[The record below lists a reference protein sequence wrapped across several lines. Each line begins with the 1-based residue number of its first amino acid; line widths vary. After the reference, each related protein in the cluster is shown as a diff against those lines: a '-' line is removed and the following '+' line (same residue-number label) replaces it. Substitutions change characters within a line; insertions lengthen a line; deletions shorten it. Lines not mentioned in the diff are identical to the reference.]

1 MDTIRIDKEYVAAR
15 IPPRKSDS
23 HKGMN
28 GRAAVVGGSRIYHGA
43 PFHAA
48 MAALRTGLDIV
59 YLAVPAAIATPVR
72 AMSPDLIVIPLPDSK
87 LTRGNAN
94 KLVSWLPALDCIG
107 VGPGLGPQNPDELAY
122 ALTKFST
129 KSKTLVA
136 DADALRSSIIEVAK
150 KVPMVVT
157 PHYGEFERL
166 FSAKVEGDLEAR
178 VRLVSEK
185 ARESGMTVLLKGP
198 VDIVSDGEDVGLN
211 ATHTPAMTTAGTG
224 DVLTGVVT
232 GLCAKGIPA
241 FEAACCAAYINGAA
255 GVEASKRVGLH
266 MVASDLVEEIPS
278 VMREFDRIEG
288 SSE

>member
-1 MDTIRIDKEYVAAR
+1 MDTIKIDKEYVAAL
-15 IPPRKSDS
+15 IPPRRSVS
-23 HKGMN
+23 HKGIN

-87 LTRGNAN
+87 LTRGNATN
-94 KLVSWLPALDCIG
+94 SSPGCRPWTASAW
-107 VGPGLGPQNPDELAY
+107 GPVWVRRTPTSSAY

-150 KVPMVVT
+150 KVPMVAT

-178 VRLVSEK
+178 VRLVKEK
-185 ARESGMTVLLKGP
+185 AKESGMTVLLKGP
-198 VDIVSDGEDVGLN
+198 VDIVSDGSAVGLN
-211 ATHTPAMTTAGTG
+211 TTHTPAMTTGGTG
-224 DVLTGVVT
+224 DILTGVVT

-255 GVEASKRVGLH
+255 GVAAAKRVGLH

-278 VMREFDRIEG
+278 VMLEFDRIEG
-288 SSE
+288 S